1 MVLELLFDLIA
12 GVINLIPFELPSLP
26 ERFMSVL
33 NLLLDGITS
42 SLGII
47 DFFID
52 LKFWISCAVAM
63 ATIYN
68 IKKIWNG
75 IIWLLNLIP
84 TVEIGYWQ

>member
-1 MVLELLFDLIA
+1 MILEGIFTLIT

-26 ERFMSVL
+26 SKFMNVL
-33 NLLLDGITS
+33 NFIFNGITS

-47 DFFID
+47 DLFID
-52 LKFWISCAVAM
+52 LRFWISCAIVM
-63 ATIYN
+63 VTIYN

-84 TVEIGYWQ
+84 SVNISYW

>member
-1 MVLELLFDLIA
+1 MILEGIFTLIT

-26 ERFMSVL
+26 SKFMNVL
-33 NLLLDGITS
+33 NFIFNGITG

-47 DFFID
+47 DLFID
-52 LKFWISCAVAM
+52 LRFWISCAIVM
-63 ATIYN
+63 VTIYN

-84 TVEIGYWQ
+84 SVNISYW